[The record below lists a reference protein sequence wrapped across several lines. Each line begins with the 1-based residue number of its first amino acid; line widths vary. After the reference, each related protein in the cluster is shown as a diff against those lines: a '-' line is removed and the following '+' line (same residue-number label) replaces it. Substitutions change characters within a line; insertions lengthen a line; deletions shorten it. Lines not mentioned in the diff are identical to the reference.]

1 MLTQLGHVE
10 VIKSIEADCDN
21 SLCGALFK
29 NEYKEFDD
37 GIIGKIFL
45 QGLAKGEV
53 TL

>member
-21 SLCGALFK
+21 DLCGVLFK
-29 NEYKEFDD
+29 NGYKEFND

-45 QGLAKGEV
+45 RGLAKREV
-53 TL
+53 ML